1 MISVIIP
8 VYNVEEYLEKCVDS
22 VINQTL
28 KNIEIILVDDGSTD
42 NCGKICDSYAQRDSR
57 VKVIH
62 KQNGGLMSAWKC
74 GLKESSFDIV
84 GFVDSDDWIDSDMY
98 EKMLC
103 CMNEHNVDLVCSSL
117 IREFDDRCQ
126 KEQMFVPEGY
136 YNREKIEG
144 DIFPSIISMGTML
157 DRCITP
163 NRVTKLFKKDRLL
176 KNIDRCDERI
186 SLGEDF
192 AAVFPYICD
201 AQSLYIM
208 DFYPYH
214 YRVRGTSIMGSFNPK
229 FTEQSL
235 LLNENLKVTAEQK
248 GVYDFTCQLNNDL
261 ISMVYYGIER
271 NIASGTASRKQMVE
285 YIKQSFS
292 HERVKSALKNETVSE
307 NNKKCKM
314 YRIILNT
321 LGAGALYTFI
331 KRVVLFKR
339 KHFGY

>member
-1 MISVIIP
+1 MLSVIIP

-28 KNIEIILVDDGSTD
+28 SDIEIILVDDGSTD

-57 VKVIH
+57 IKVIH

-74 GLKESSFDIV
+74 GLSSARGDII

-103 CMNEHNVDLVCSSL
+103 CMNEHNVDLVCASL
-117 IREFDDRCQ
+117 IREFDDRSER
-126 KEQMFVPEGY
+126 EQMFVRTGRY
-136 YNREKIEG
+136 DRAQIEKE
-144 DIFPSIISMGTML
+144 IFPCVISMGTML

-163 NRVTKLFKKDRLL
+163 NRVTKIFKKERLL
-176 KNIDRCDERI
+176 KNIHRCDERI

-192 AAVFPYICD
+192 VAVFPYVCD
-201 AQSLYIM
+201 AESMYVM

-214 YRVRGTSIMGSFNPK
+214 YRIRGTSIMGSFNPK
-229 FTEQSL
+229 FTEQAL
-235 LLNENLKVTAEQK
+235 LLNENLKATANEK
-248 GVYDFTCQLNNDL
+248 SVCDFTSQLHNDL
-261 ISMVYYGIER
+261 ISLVYYGIER
-271 NIASGTASRKQMVE
+271 NIASNTASRKQMVD

-292 HERVKSALKNETVSE
+292 HPYVKSALANETVSK

-314 YRIILNT
+314 YRIILRT

-331 KRVVLFKR
+331 NRVVFFKR
-339 KHFGY
+339 KHLGY